1 MGRKVLIGILLLGGL
16 MIFALATFYVKNW
29 QFHLGKGYNLY
40 ARFPVAQTLD
50 EGDIV
55 RLAGVPVGTVTD
67 LTIDTR
73 ADTESPVKAA
83 LWIRSGVRVRAEDTA
98 YIKMSTLFGGNYISI
113 ERGDPRARVLA
124 DGESVPK
131 TGVTPSITQVIEK
144 STETLTTVS
153 DSFQGISQVVEQIS
167 EGKGTLARLIQDED
181 FFNQLQA
188 TVGDAEGAV
197 AGLKKAS
204 ERLEKGE
211 GVLGK
216 LLMDDQLAADLE
228 TITTDV
234 KEMSA
239 SLRSISAELQDGQ
252 GTAGRLLK
260 DEELYVRLRDSVD
273 ALGKVAE
280 GFQEGKGILSQLLQD
295 EELASELREL
305 TANLRDV
312 SERVANSEGTLGRLL
327 ASDETYQ
334 KLNKSMDD
342 LNEVTAA
349 LADGKGTLGK
359 MMMDDKLYDRITS
372 IADDLQAM
380 LDTYR
385 EQSPVVSLAGAV
397 FGAF

>member
-1 MGRKVLIGILLLGGL
+1 MGRKVLIGMLLLGGL
-16 MIFALATFYVKNW
+16 IVFALATFYVENW
-29 QFHLGKGYNLY
+29 QFYLGEGYRLT

-50 EGDIV
+50 EGDMV
-55 RLAGVPVGTVTD
+55 RLAGVPVGTVRD
-67 LTIDTR
+67 LSIDTR
-73 ADTESPVKAA
+73 ADTESPVKAT

-113 ERGDPRARVLA
+113 ERGDPRARALA
-124 DGESVPK
+124 DGESIPK

-153 DSFQGISQVVEQIS
+153 DSFQGISEMVEQIR
-167 EGKGTLARLIQDED
+167 EGKGALARLIQDEE
-181 FFNQLQA
+181 FFNQLQG
-188 TVGDAEGAV
+188 TVTEAEGAV

-216 LLMDDQLAADLE
+216 LLMDDQLASDLE
-228 TITTDV
+228 TITADV
-234 KEMSA
+234 KELSA
-239 SLRSISAELQDGQ
+239 DLRAISADLQDGQ

-260 DEELYVRLRDSVD
+260 DEELYVRLRDAVD
-273 ALGKVAE
+273 ALAGVAT
-280 GFQEGKGILSQLLQD
+280 GFQEGEGILPQLLQD
-295 EELASELREL
+295 EELATELRE
-305 TANLRDV
+305 TAANLRDA
-312 SERVANSEGTLGRLL
+312 SERLATSEGTLGRLL
-327 ASDETYQ
+327 SSDETYQ

-342 LNEVTAA
+342 LNQVTAA
-349 LADGKGTLGK
+349 LAEGEGTLGK
-359 MMMDDKLYDRITS
+359 IMMDDRLYNRITT

-385 EQSPVVSLAGAV
+385 EQSPVISLAGAV